1 VRLALT
7 LLLLAACGGS
17 DDTDTDEL
25 IDTGRPVVTGC
36 DETFVWI
43 QGPQPPRVD
52 DVWTLLMK
60 CKEPDGRESTITG
73 PMIIRGTPASAV
85 RVTAPDV
92 TFVEAGPVS
101 IIVQVGSYRNTI
113 EADVSAR

>member
-7 LLLLAACGGS
+7 LFLLAACGGPE
-17 DDTDTDEL
+17 DTDTEEV
-25 IDTGRPVVTGC
+25 IDTGRPVSGC
-36 DETFVWI
+36 DDTFVWI

-60 CKEPDGRESTITG
+60 CNESDGRESTITG

-101 IIVQVGSYRNTI
+101 IMVQVGSYRNTI
-113 EADVSAR
+113 EAEVSAR